1 MEGLNMARYQLCGF
15 NHWRARFALNRL
27 LVHACY
33 LANTCERNLLVIFL
47 ASALARNPVHILV
60 KLLVRHL
67 GPREEEPC
75 QAITCM
81 HVYGNHNTDSA
92 SSPDLHDVR
101 FCRQYFV
108 LHWCRYNFVWMIR
121 ASPATRRCGQPKPPH
136 GTPSVE
142 VRTYGCT
149 ISVTTRAMSAF

>member
-33 LANTCERNLLVIFL
+33 LANTCEDNLLVIFL

-67 GPREEEPC
+67 GPREEKPRYT
-75 QAITCM
+75 ITRL
-81 HVYGNHNTDSA
+81 HVY
-92 SSPDLHDVR
+92 
-101 FCRQYFV
+101 
-108 LHWCRYNFVWMIR
+108 
-121 ASPATRRCGQPKPPH
+121 
-136 GTPSVE
+136 
-142 VRTYGCT
+142 
-149 ISVTTRAMSAF
+149 